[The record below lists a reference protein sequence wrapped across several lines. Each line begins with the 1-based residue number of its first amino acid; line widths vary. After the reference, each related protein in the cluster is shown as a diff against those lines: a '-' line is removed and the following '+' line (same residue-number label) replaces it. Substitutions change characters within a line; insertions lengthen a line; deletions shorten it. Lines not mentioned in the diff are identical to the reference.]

1 MASSETG
8 GRAVHGTQAL
18 DRAAELVDTVVRADA
33 PVGSA
38 ELQEVCGLAKSTAS
52 RMLTAL
58 ERHGLVARDD
68 TGGYVAGSL
77 FWLYAA
83 RHDPWEETIRI
94 ARPEMERLGE
104 LTRETVHL
112 SVVLNDQ
119 VAQVAQ
125 VDAQYLL
132 GSRDWTEVR
141 LPMHA
146 SAMGKVFHAWGAV
159 AIADETLEPLTSST
173 ITLPA
178 TLLRDAELSRRRGWA
193 LSRDELEVGLTGL
206 AVPVRG
212 NHGNVVAALGIS
224 GPTPRLEHGLVEL
237 ARHLST
243 HADRL
248 SALLRRS
255 SGRAPKEGVA

>member
-1 MASSETG
+1 MTSSEAG
-8 GRAVHGTQAL
+8 GRTANGTQAL
-18 DRAAELVDTVVRADA
+18 DRAAELVDAVVRADA
-33 PVGSA
+33 PVSFA
-38 ELQEVCGLAKSTAS
+38 ELQEACGLAKSTAS

-58 ERHGLVARDD
+58 ERHGLIARDD
-68 TGGYVAGSL
+68 TAGYVAGSL

-83 RHDPWEETIRI
+83 RHDPWEETIRL

-112 SVVLNDQ
+112 SVVRNDQ

-132 GSRDWTEVR
+132 GSRDWNDVR
-141 LPMHA
+141 LPLHA
-146 SAMGKVFHAWGAV
+146 SAMGKVLHAWGAV
-159 AIADETLEPLTSST
+159 AIADETLESLTENT

-178 TLLRDAELSRRRGWA
+178 TLVRDAELSRRRGWA
-193 LSRDELEVGLTGL
+193 LSLDELEIGLTGL

-212 NHGNVVAALGIS
+212 NHGDVVAALGIS
-224 GPTPRLEHGLVEL
+224 GPTPRLEQCLHEL
-237 ARHLST
+237 ARHLTT